1 MTIGTPSSPHVK
13 DAVQILFY
21 HYHKQL
27 NIWDS
32 TGPFGLLDYFIRKT
46 NTLVQQHKLWFL

>member
-1 MTIGTPSSPHVK
+1 MIIGTPGSSHVK

-21 HYHKQL
+21 HHHNQL

-46 NTLVQQHKLWFL
+46 NTLVQQHKLQFL